1 MEYEY
6 RLAQNNQLDTVF
18 SIVLAI
24 VLLLILVYVVCTWR
38 IYNKAGEPGW
48 AAIIPIYSTFVFVKI
63 INKPTWWVIPLS
75 VTWINNYVPQALSN
89 VLNILFLVFYAW
101 GWNLMAKKFGKSE
114 GFTVGIVLLPIIFL
128 PILAFGNA
136 QYKNEDEI
144 DINEFGTKTQDV
156 NTES

>member
-48 AAIIPIYSTFVFVKI
+48 AAIIPIYSTFVFCE
-63 INKPTWWVIPLS
+63 NH
-75 VTWINNYVPQALSN
+75 Q
-89 VLNILFLVFYAW
+89 
-101 GWNLMAKKFGKSE
+101 
-114 GFTVGIVLLPIIFL
+114 
-128 PILAFGNA
+128 
-136 QYKNEDEI
+136 
-144 DINEFGTKTQDV
+144 
-156 NTES
+156 